1 VVCIY
6 VTVQTPDNKI
16 GLLDAKVIS
25 IGSNI
30 LKRTVEA
37 TDTNLFSF
45 KAEECIDN
53 IVSW

>member
-1 VVCIY
+1 
-6 VTVQTPDNKI
+6 
-16 GLLDAKVIS
+16 
-25 IGSNI
+25 

-53 IVSW
+53 IVSWWFCDLLSFSL